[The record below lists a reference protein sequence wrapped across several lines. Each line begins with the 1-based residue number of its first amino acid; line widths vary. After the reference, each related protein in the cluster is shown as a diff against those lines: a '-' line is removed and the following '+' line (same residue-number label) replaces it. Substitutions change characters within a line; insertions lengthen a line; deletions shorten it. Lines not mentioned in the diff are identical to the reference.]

1 LNMSL
6 FWTGVTL
13 LTWGVAGI
21 FDKKAV
27 ESADP
32 KAVFVTFHL
41 FLAVVT
47 LILWIA
53 IPWIYADWH
62 IAPGVLLWEG
72 LNAVAA
78 MVAFLLYYYAMSK
91 TQASWVLGITAGY
104 PIIGQLLS
112 TPLTGEPFKLSSL
125 TAAALVSV
133 GVALVGWS
141 GAEEQKKLSERDKLV
156 LIACVAGST
165 LLWGLLGIFEK
176 LALNHGRPFET
187 YFAQAA
193 WKTILIIFV
202 IVACKKYGYV
212 TDFRTPGAWKFS
224 WLSAAGVTAGNIAYI
239 LALTTSTAS
248 YVITMTAGY
257 PLVMYVFALTFLKEK
272 LNIFRVLGIAL
283 VVSGAIAMQLS
294 S

>member
-1 LNMSL
+1 MTY
-6 FWTGVTL
+6 FWIVATL
-13 LTWGVAGI
+13 LTWGIAGI

-41 FLAVVT
+41 FLIVIT
-47 LILWIA
+47 LVLWIA
-53 IPWIYADWH
+53 LPWIYEDWS
-62 IAPGVLLWEG
+62 IAPGVILWEG

-78 MVAFLLYYYAMSK
+78 MAAFLFYYYAMSK

-112 TPLTGEPFKLSSL
+112 TPLTGEPFKMSSVA
-125 TAAALVSV
+125 AAALVSF
-133 GVALVGWS
+133 GVAMIGWS
-141 GAEEQKKLSERDKLV
+141 AGEEQKKLKHSDKV
-156 LIACVAGST
+156 SLILCVALST

-176 LALNHGRPFET
+176 LALNYGRPFET

-193 WKTILIIFV
+193 WKTVLVVLLLVGF
-202 IVACKKYGYV
+202 KKFGF
-212 TDFRTPGAWKFS
+212 TTAFRAPGAWKFS

-239 LALTTSTAS
+239 LALTQSTAG

-257 PLVMYVFALTFLKEK
+257 PLVMYVFALMFLKEK
-272 LNIFRVLGIAL
+272 LNIIRAAGIAL
-283 VVSGAIAMQLS
+283 IVAGAVAMELTA
-294 S
+294 

>member
-1 LNMSL
+1 MSSF
-6 FWTGVTL
+6 FWTGLTL

-47 LILWIA
+47 LVLWIA
-53 IPWIYADWH
+53 LPWTYADWH
-62 IAPGVLLWEG
+62 ITPGVLLWEG

-112 TPLTGEPFKLSSL
+112 TPLTGEPFKMSSL

-141 GAEEQKKLSERDKLV
+141 GGEEQKKLDHKDKVV
-156 LIACVAGST
+156 LISCVAGST
-165 LLWGLLGIFEK
+165 VLWGLLGIFEK
-176 LALNHGRPFET
+176 LALNYGRPFET

-193 WKTILIIFV
+193 WKTMLVVLVIIL
-202 IVACKKYGYV
+202 CKRYGYQ
-212 TDFRTPGAWKFS
+212 TAFRTPGAWKFS

-239 LALTTSTAS
+239 LALTTSTAG

-257 PLVMYVFALTFLKEK
+257 PLVMYVFALAFLKEK
-272 LNIFRVLGIAL
+272 LNVIRAGGIAL
-283 VVSGAIAMQLS
+283 IVAGAVAMQIS

>member
-1 LNMSL
+1 MTY
-6 FWTGVTL
+6 FWIALTL
-13 LTWGVAGI
+13 LSWGVAGI

-47 LILWIA
+47 LVLWIV

-62 IAPGVLLWEG
+62 ITPGVLLWEG

-78 MVAFLLYYYAMSK
+78 MAAFLLYYYAMSK

-112 TPLTGEPFKLSSL
+112 TPLTGEPFKLSSV
-125 TAAALVSV
+125 TAAALVSA

-141 GAEEQKKLSERDKLV
+141 GGEEQKKLDRKDKVV
-156 LIACVAGST
+156 LISCVAGST
-165 LLWGLLGIFEK
+165 VLWGLLGIFEK
-176 LALNHGRPFET
+176 LALDYGRPFET

-193 WKTILIIFV
+193 WKTVLVILL
-202 IVACKKYGYV
+202 IVGCKQYGY
-212 TDFRTPGAWKFS
+212 TTAFRTPGAWKFS

-239 LALTTSTAS
+239 LALTNSTAG

-272 LNIFRVLGIAL
+272 LNVIRAAGIGLIVA
-283 VVSGAIAMQLS
+283 GAVAMQLS